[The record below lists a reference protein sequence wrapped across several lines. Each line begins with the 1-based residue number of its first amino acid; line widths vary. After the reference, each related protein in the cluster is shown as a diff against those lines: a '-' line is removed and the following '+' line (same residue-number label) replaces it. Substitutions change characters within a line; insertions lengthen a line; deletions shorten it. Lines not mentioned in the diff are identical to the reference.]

1 MSLTRK
7 IQYKQSV
14 RARKITE
21 KNRLKKKI
29 RDCLRKAE
37 RYKTSFNRYGKLQK
51 KCKQMKGGYSH
62 SNSQRI
68 FTKSP
73 HKISHTRSRRS
84 HRSRSRRTRSRSRH

>member
-51 KCKQMKGGYSH
+51 RCKQMKGGYLSKKQ
-62 SNSQRI
+62 S
-68 FTKSP
+68 
-73 HKISHTRSRRS
+73 ISGTRSSTRS
-84 HRSRSRRTRSRSRH
+84 IRGKRTRSKSKSINGKQP

>member
-37 RYKTSFNRYGKLQK
+37 RYKTSFNRYGKLK
-51 KCKQMKGGYSH
+51 KRCKQMKGGYSY
-62 SNSQRI
+62 SKSQKNI
-68 FTKSP
+68 TKSP
-73 HKISHTRSRRS
+73 RKISHTRSRSRRS
-84 HRSRSRRTRSRSRH
+84 HRSRSRH

>member
-14 RARKITE
+14 RASKITE

-51 KCKQMKGGYSH
+51 RCKQMKGGYSH
-62 SNSQRI
+62 SKSQSN

-73 HKISHTRSRRS
+73 GKIS
-84 HRSRSRRTRSRSRH
+84 RSRSRRSRHSRSRH

>member
-51 KCKQMKGGYSH
+51 RCKQMKGGYLSKKQ
-62 SNSQRI
+62 S
-68 FTKSP
+68 
-73 HKISHTRSRRS
+73 ISGK
-84 HRSRSRRTRSRSRH
+84 RTRSKSKSINGKQP

>member
-51 KCKQMKGGYSH
+51 RCKQMKGGYLSKTQ
-62 SNSQRI
+62 S
-68 FTKSP
+68 
-73 HKISHTRSRRS
+73 ISRKKTRSIRGK
-84 HRSRSRRTRSRSRH
+84 RTRSIRGKQP